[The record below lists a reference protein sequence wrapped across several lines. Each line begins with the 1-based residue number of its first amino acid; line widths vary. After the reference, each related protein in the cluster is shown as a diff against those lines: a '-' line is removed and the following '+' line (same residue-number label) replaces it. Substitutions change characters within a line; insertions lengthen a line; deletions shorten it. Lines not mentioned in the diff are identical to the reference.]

1 MFAIATSPLS
11 FIATAPISFT
21 ARAGV
26 SMIAEVPVQDVKPVS
41 LISTLKV
48 GDGVLAGDIGF
59 DPLGLGDT
67 SEKLTFYR
75 EAEVKH
81 ARLAML
87 AAAGWPIAELL
98 NGKLSAFLGV
108 PSLLT
113 PAGESP
119 SILNGGLGGVPPVY
133 WALVLGLAIFVEAKT
148 IDTQLNIGKR
158 NPKYLPGMLAYDP
171 LNADSPTMRTAE
183 ITNGRIAMIAITVF
197 ALEEFVFKT
206 PVVSETP
213 LFFQPIWSSLGF

>member
-11 FIATAPISFT
+11 FIATAPISFA

-26 SMIAEVPVQDVKPVS
+26 SMIAEVPLPDIKAIS

-81 ARLAML
+81 ARLVVL
-87 AAAGWPIAELL
+87 AAAGWPVA
-98 NGKLSAFLGV
+98 
-108 PSLLT
+108 
-113 PAGESP
+113 
-119 SILNGGLGGVPPVY
+119 
-133 WALVLGLAIFVEAKT
+133 
-148 IDTQLNIGKR
+148 
-158 NPKYLPGMLAYDP
+158 
-171 LNADSPTMRTAE
+171 
-183 ITNGRIAMIAITVF
+183 
-197 ALEEFVFKT
+197 
-206 PVVSETP
+206 
-213 LFFQPIWSSLGF
+213 